1 MQSSPP
7 TARFLDYESGYH
19 RRGTLAIPGDD
30 RRGSG
35 GERRRNG
42 RDIWWPGSPTTG
54 ASPRWGGCGL
64 GCTERTFPAESSGGH
79 AGTSG
84 ESFDLCIGSFDPIS
98 LGIVPVQ
105 AGYTKKAKEHGVEQP
120 HEAHCAGGRDGN
132 GYSNNESKSKQG
144 EAETGLFS
152 SLSICAGRE
161 KGKKVLHTKDEL
173 LVSVRKAFSML
184 SDMDCSHGKDANFTP
199 SPRLHSAST
208 SSCDVKEKCS
218 DKPSSLVKDP
228 LQTEVCNTILHC
240 PKDILSRLTLPQGH
254 DLDTLLSAGSESSA
268 AVPSMTVH
276 GASLPPFPWSHSQA
290 GGYRPSVDSGKH
302 GSSRS
307 NSHWQWMKVGSYPTA
322 LDYEESTVHKID
334 DLLQE
339 MDMVKS
345 SIIDS
350 CGRQSNLCCTEST
363 SGSFGQTTYSKKIGS
378 EHGGSSDNFQRND
391 SEHSLLKT
399 PQASRKI
406 LRAAETLCD
415 MRRSTECWS
424 AQGYS
429 NGTIKWPKSPPEK
442 VKARKPS
449 SPFGTAESSS
459 GSRNSDAAR
468 TGNGHSTKKI
478 VDRKNDSACMSN
490 PGKGS
495 IRWPVP
501 IEDAASPVRPEK
513 GLALDTRQTHGN
525 AARHPTHVSSQARLE
540 KEYENQQKLRKATLA
555 SSLGSGGDWNRER
568 NRRM

>member
-1 MQSSPP
+1 M
-7 TARFLDYESGYH
+7 R
-19 RRGTLAIPGDD
+19 
-30 RRGSG
+30 
-35 GERRRNG
+35 
-42 RDIWWPGSPTTG
+42 
-54 ASPRWGGCGL
+54 
-64 GCTERTFPAESSGGH
+64 
-79 AGTSG
+79 
-84 ESFDLCIGSFDPIS
+84 
-98 LGIVPVQ
+98 
-105 AGYTKKAKEHGVEQP
+105 
-120 HEAHCAGGRDGN
+120 
-132 GYSNNESKSKQG
+132 
-144 EAETGLFS
+144 
-152 SLSICAGRE
+152 
-161 KGKKVLHTKDEL
+161 
-173 LVSVRKAFSML
+173 
-184 SDMDCSHGKDANFTP
+184 
-199 SPRLHSAST
+199 
-208 SSCDVKEKCS
+208 
-218 DKPSSLVKDP
+218 
-228 LQTEVCNTILHC
+228 
-240 PKDILSRLTLPQGH
+240 
-254 DLDTLLSAGSESSA
+254 
-268 AVPSMTVH
+268 
-276 GASLPPFPWSHSQA
+276 
-290 GGYRPSVDSGKH
+290 
-302 GSSRS
+302 
-307 NSHWQWMKVGSYPTA
+307 VGSYPTA

-350 CGRQSNLCCTEST
+350 CGRQSNLCCMEST
-363 SGSFGQTTYSKKIGS
+363 SGSLGQTTNSKKIGS
-378 EHGGSSDNFQRND
+378 EHGGSSDSFQRND

-399 PQASRKI
+399 PQASRKV

-429 NGTIKWPKSPPEK
+429 NGTMKWPKSPPEK